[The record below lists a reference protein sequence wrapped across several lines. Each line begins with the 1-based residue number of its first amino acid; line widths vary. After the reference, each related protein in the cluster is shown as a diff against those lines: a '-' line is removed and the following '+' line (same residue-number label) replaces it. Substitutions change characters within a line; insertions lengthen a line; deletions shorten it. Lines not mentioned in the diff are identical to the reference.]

1 MPATY
6 SEDLRRRVVAAV
18 DASDTTQASVAKRF
32 AVSVSWVKKLLRQ
45 RRRVGHVQALGH
57 HGGARRRLDEQAL
70 ATVRLAVTA
79 RPDIALEELR
89 RLLRRRQGVRVSVPT
104 LCRVVEALGL
114 PRKKRRS

>member
-18 DASDTTQASVAKRF
+18 DAGDTTQAAVATRF

-45 RRRVGHVQALGH
+45 RRRVGHVQPLGQR
-57 HGGARRRLDEQAL
+57 GGARRRLNDQAL
-70 ATVRLAVTA
+70 EAVRLAVTA

-89 RLLRRRQGVRVSVPT
+89 HHLRRRQDVRVSVPT

-114 PRKKRRS
+114 PRKKRRL